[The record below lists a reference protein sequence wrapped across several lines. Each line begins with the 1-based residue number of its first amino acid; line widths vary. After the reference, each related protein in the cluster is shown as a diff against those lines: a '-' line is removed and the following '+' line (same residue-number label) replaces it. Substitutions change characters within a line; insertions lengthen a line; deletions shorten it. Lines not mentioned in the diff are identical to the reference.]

1 MRLFVAVSLSE
12 DMKKD
17 LVRFM
22 HEMKKQGVEGN
33 FVPAQNLHM
42 TLAFIGEYDKPSKV
56 KEILAG
62 IPLPEFRLCLTD
74 TGYFGNI
81 LWMGVKG
88 NQKLKGYVRDVRAAL
103 KANGIPC
110 DQEKFVPHITLVR
123 KISAK
128 KSWKASL
135 PKSEM
140 TVKRAS
146 LMKSEQKD
154 GKIVYKEL

>member
-1 MRLFVAVSLSE
+1 MRLFIAVSLSE

-88 NQKLKGYVRDVRAAL
+88 NQKLKGYVRDLRAAL

-128 KSWKASL
+128 N
-135 PKSEM
+135 P
-140 TVKRAS
+140 
-146 LMKSEQKD
+146 
-154 GKIVYKEL
+154 GKLLCRNRK